1 VITLLLTHLDAAGV
15 AASLRQFPATA
26 RVLVC
31 HGGDRRDFEAVE
43 HEDKLFIDDPSLRG
57 PLEGQSYAHVLSTA
71 YTEAIA
77 GDPSIDLVFL
87 AEYDHVVLRDDFEHA
102 LRRTIDHAG
111 ADFVAKSCSPKDDTN
126 WPHALRERHNPAL
139 RRLIG
144 REGELWG
151 CLGTGMLMRR
161 DALAAFAAV
170 DHVHAY
176 LELYVPTVMRHLG
189 ARLDDV
195 DRFSDLYAHVNAPPE
210 KDAASVREAA
220 SQGHFFVHP
229 FKRVHEVDQLRR

>member
-1 VITLLLTHLDAAGV
+1 
-15 AASLRQFPATA
+15 
-26 RVLVC
+26 
-31 HGGDRRDFEAVE
+31 
-43 HEDKLFIDDPSLRG
+43 
-57 PLEGQSYAHVLSTA
+57 
-71 YTEAIA
+71 
-77 GDPSIDLVFL
+77 
-87 AEYDHVVLRDDFEHA
+87 
-102 LRRTIDHAG
+102 
-111 ADFVAKSCSPKDDTN
+111 
-126 WPHALRERHNPAL
+126 
-139 RRLIG
+139 
-144 REGELWG
+144 
-151 CLGTGMLMRR
+151 MLMRR